1 MQVRACILPLGS
13 IDKGG
18 QAMREPAIQAAWFG
32 LESCEKCAIR
42 HLVLFADLTGE
53 DFSAV
58 HLPIEDLWL
67 PPGVPLYQQDKP
79 ASALFTIR
87 EGLVKLEQY
96 LPDGNSRI
104 VSLLGQ
110 GDVAGLEATISPHY
124 EHTAIALL
132 PTQVCSLP
140 RDVVAKLSPKLNRQ
154 LLSKWHGMVQR
165 SHQTLRE
172 LSTGSARQRLARLFL
187 LLAPPS
193 AEHCRLFNRADVGAL
208 LGITTETACRSVSEL
223 KKRRVISEVA
233 SNVFSRDVLALKGIA
248 DGET

>member
-1 MQVRACILPLGS
+1 
-13 IDKGG
+13 
-18 QAMREPAIQAAWFG
+18 MREREIQAAWFG
-32 LESCEKCAIR
+32 LQSCEKCAIR
-42 HLVLFADLTGE
+42 HLVLFADLTGA
-53 DFSAV
+53 DFSAA
-58 HLPIEDLWL
+58 HLPIENLWL
-67 PPGVPLYQQDKP
+67 PPGTPLYQQDQE
-79 ASALFTIR
+79 ASTLFTIR

-96 LPDGNSRI
+96 LPDGTCRI

-124 EHTAIALL
+124 EHAAVALL

-187 LLAPPS
+187 LLAS
-193 AEHCRLFNRADVGAL
+193 ETAEHCQLFNRVDVGAL
-208 LGITTETACRSVSEL
+208 LGITTETACRLVSEL
-223 KKRRVISEVA
+223 KKRQVVVELK
-233 SNVFSRDVLALKGIA
+233 SNVFRRDMAALRAIA
-248 DGET
+248 DGEPPPHNDAV